1 MHKTQDTQIEHFPD
15 RSLRRLLQDRE
26 YVRGLVQ
33 IIAPDIE
40 IFLDFSR
47 ITYQKRS
54 FISKSLQERESDVLL
69 SVPFQ
74 EDTDATD
81 TDALLIYILIE
92 HQSTV
97 DRTMGFRLLSY
108 MVQIWESQR
117 REWETAKVPENE
129 RCLQPILPILL
140 YTGDRPWTVP
150 VSLTTL
156 MDVPEILE
164 RFVPSFDTLFL
175 GVKETEAEALTRS
188 GHPLGWLL
196 RVLQKEH
203 SEQTEIGE
211 ALADAVSHLALVDE
225 DFAPQIAEALRYFV
239 QLIFHRRSL
248 NERDALVDIIR
259 QHIQD
264 DKELETMAQTT
275 AEFLIEQ
282 GKVEGKAEGIE
293 QGKAEGKAEG
303 IEQGKVEGKQD
314 AVLKLLQLR
323 FQNVPEVLSREIS
336 NIHNLLL
343 LDALLE
349 QAMTAQSLDEID
361 THFSLNSP

>member
-1 MHKTQDTQIEHFPD
+1 MPKTQDIQIEHFPD

-40 IFLDFSR
+40 GFLDFNR
-47 ITYQKRS
+47 IIYQKRS
-54 FISKSLQERESDVLL
+54 FISKALQERESDVLL

-97 DRTMGFRLLSY
+97 DKTMGFRLLSY

-117 REWETAKVPENE
+117 REWETEKIPQSE
-129 RCLQPILPILL
+129 RRLQPILPVLF
-140 YTGDRPWTVP
+140 YTGDAPWTVP
-150 VSLTTL
+150 VSLTTI
-156 MDVPEILE
+156 MDVPEILA

-175 GVKETEAEALTRS
+175 GVKETETDVLTQS

-203 SEQTEIGE
+203 SDKTEISE
-211 ALADAVSHLALVDE
+211 ALADAVSHLASVDE
-225 DFAPQIAEALRYFV
+225 NFAPQVAEALRYFV

-248 NERDALVDIIR
+248 EERDALVGIIR
-259 QHIQD
+259 RHIHD
-264 DKELETMAQTT
+264 HKELENMAQTT

-282 GKVEGKAEGIE
+282 GKTE
-293 QGKAEGKAEG
+293 GKAEGKAEG
-303 IEQGKVEGKQD
+303 KRD

-323 FQNVPEVLSREIS
+323 FQHVPETISREIS
-336 NIHNLLL
+336 NIHNHKH
-343 LDALLE
+343 LDILLE
-349 QAMTAQSLDEID
+349 QAMTAQSLEEID
-361 THFSLNSP
+361 THFS

>member
-1 MHKTQDTQIEHFPD
+1 MPKTQETQIEHFPD
-15 RSLRRLLQDRE
+15 RSLRRLLQDSE

-40 IFLDFSR
+40 TFLDFSR
-47 ITYQKRS
+47 ITYEKRS
-54 FISKSLQERESDVLL
+54 FISKALQERESDVLL

-74 EDTDATD
+74 EDTDAID
-81 TDALLIYILIE
+81 TDALFIYILIE

-117 REWETAKVPENE
+117 REWETAKTPENE
-129 RCLQPILPILL
+129 RRLQPILPILF
-140 YTGDRPWTVP
+140 YTGDRPWSVP
-150 VSLTTL
+150 VSLTAI

-175 GVKETEAEALTRS
+175 GVKETEAEALTQF

-203 SEQTEIGE
+203 ADETEISE
-211 ALADAVSHLALVDE
+211 ALTDAVSHIASVDE
-225 DFAPQIAEALRYFV
+225 GFAPQVAEALRYFV

-248 NERDALVDIIR
+248 DERDALVDIIR

-282 GKVEGKAEGIE
+282 GKAEGKAEGIE
-293 QGKAEGKAEG
+293 QGKAEG
-303 IEQGKVEGKQD
+303 IEQGKAEGKQD
-314 AVLKLLQLR
+314 AILKLLQLQ
-323 FQNVPEVLSREIS
+323 FQNVPEMLSREIR
-336 NIHNLLL
+336 NINNLTL
-343 LDALLE
+343 LDTLLE
-349 QAMTAQSLDEID
+349 QAMTAQSLEEID
-361 THFSLNSP
+361 THSS